1 MTESTRATRIRAG
14 AVMAVIAA
22 FAAVLSYN
30 HALYVA
36 REVGNH
42 GRLAYL
48 VPLLPDGLIV
58 LSSLDLYEAARARV
72 RRPAW
77 ASFGLGLGVAV
88 TLVMNAAAGWRDG
101 AGGVLV
107 AVLAPVSFIV
117 SLEILI
123 GLVRRGR
130 SAAAPVGIPPPGDQ
144 CGHIVPAGASDGD
157 RIVAAFLHARDCE
170 DREPSYREVGRQV
183 GVHHA
188 TVGKFVRAHL
198 EAATPQTP
206 AVAVPDPSSHPRG
219 DGTPPRPAA
228 LSNGSHGG

>member
-1 MTESTRATRIRAG
+1 MLYASGMTESTRATRIRAG

-30 HALYVA
+30 HALMVA

-58 LSSLDLYEAARARV
+58 LSSLDLYEAARARAP
-72 RRPAW
+72 RPRW
-77 ASFGLGLGVAV
+77 ATFGLGLGVAV

-101 AGGVLV
+101 PGGVLV

-117 SLEILI
+117 ALEILI

-130 SAAAPVGIPPPGDQ
+130 SAAGPVDIPPPPDD
-144 CGHIVPAGASDGD
+144 CPHE
-157 RIVAAFLHARDCE
+157 VAATATLDERALAAWRHISECE
-170 DREPSYREVGRQV
+170 GREPKYREIGREL

-188 TVGKFVRAHL
+188 TVAKAVRSHL
-198 EAATPQTP
+198 AASPDEPPAGTETPSPVTVP
-206 AVAVPDPSSHPRG
+206 AG
-219 DGTPPRPAA
+219 
-228 LSNGSHGG
+228 LNGSGSHE